1 MHPSKRINLYVY
13 KFLGSIN
20 KGVYLC
26 GMNAQELLRK
36 LGAEIDAEHGKGG
49 HIGLRLN
56 GRVSYLPMHGKKEIG
71 KGLLH
76 SILKQLGLTERDL
89 R

>member
-1 MHPSKRINLYVY
+1 MYVY

-20 KGVYLC
+20 KGVYTC

-36 LGAEIDAEHGKGG
+36 LRKLGAEIDADHGKGG